1 MCHPGRVR
9 LRAPIGFSRT
19 HGVGKCLGE
28 HARCLGSQ
36 RDGPSRGQAANVG
49 LGIEGEADA
58 PYLDRNGE

>member
-1 MCHPGRVR
+1 MPPRQGSPKSADRVQQDAR
-9 LRAPIGFSRT
+9 
-19 HGVGKCLGE
+19 VGKCLGE